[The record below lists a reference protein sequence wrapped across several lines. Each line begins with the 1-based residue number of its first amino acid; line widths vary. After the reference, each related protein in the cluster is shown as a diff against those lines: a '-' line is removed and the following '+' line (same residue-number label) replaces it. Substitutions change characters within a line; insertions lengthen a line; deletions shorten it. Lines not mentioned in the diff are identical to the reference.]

1 MKLSREWEVSDRQYN
16 ILVERDVP
24 VTMSDGV
31 DIYVDVFRP
40 DAEEKFP
47 ALLSMS
53 PYSKEAQSERV
64 WPAAMGKSLI
74 LDFPNA
80 IVEAGPTDFFVRRG
94 YVHIIGSVRGSGK
107 SGGKFDLFSP
117 REISDNYELVEWAAG
132 QPWCDGNVS
141 MMGISYFAINQYLTA
156 ALQPPHLKAIAP
168 IHGLTDLYRD
178 ATYHGGILNAVFL
191 IVWSTTNLVVHTE
204 AHLTRKELGEE
215 GFKKVIERALQD
227 KDINVRPGL
236 VEALKNPDKLP
247 SGVILDGLFHPTD
260 GPFWRERSVN
270 YDTIR
275 IPTYIA
281 SDYTMLPL
289 HLPGAFRSW
298 ENLKVPPKKMVIGG
312 PWGEADRPF
321 YQFHYEMLRW
331 FDYWLKGMNT
341 GIMEE
346 PPVRIFVTGANEW
359 KTANDWPIPG
369 TIWTPFYLH
378 RNGILCEIEP
388 WPDESSDSFE
398 DSPTNRGSLKY
409 YSPPLVEPTEVV
421 GPMASNLFASCT
433 ASDANFFISLWD
445 VDPEGKETLL
455 TRGWLKGSHREVDPK
470 RSKPWQPFHP
480 HTDPQPLTPGEI
492 YEFNIEIIPTG
503 VLFKAGHRIG
513 LKISGVDDEE
523 PKNTIDLFFTP
534 HLWSQTPKTVTV
546 YHYADYPSHLLLPIT
561 KGNIIG
567 TWLSGGNIY
576 LTPEEVKMLE
586 PAFESARGHRPVT

>member
-1 MKLSREWEVSDRQYN
+1 MQLSRKWKVSDRQYN
-16 ILVERDVP
+16 IIEERDVN

-31 DIYVDVFRP
+31 DINLDVFRP
-40 DAEEKFP
+40 DAEGKFP

-53 PYSKEAQSERV
+53 PYSKEAQSVRA
-64 WPAAMGKSLI
+64 WPAAMGKSLVGG
-74 LDFPNA
+74 FVNA
-80 IVEAGPTDFFVRRG
+80 ILEAGPTDFFVRRG

-107 SGGKFDLFSP
+107 SGGAYAFFSS
-117 REISDNYELVEWAAG
+117 REIRDNYELVEWAAG
-132 QPWCDGNVS
+132 QPWCDGNVG
-141 MMGISYFAINQYLTA
+141 MMGISYFAINQFLTA

-178 ATYHGGILNAVFL
+178 VSYHGGIMNPVFA
-191 IVWSTTNLVVHTE
+191 IQWAATNLVTHTCVQI
-204 AHLTRKELGEE
+204 TREKLGNNA
-215 GFKKVIERALQD
+215 FDQAIKRALQD
-227 KDINVRPGL
+227 KDISARSGL
-236 VEALKNPDKLP
+236 VEVLKNPDNPLMTF
-247 SGVILDGLFHPTD
+247 VIEGLFHPTD

-270 YDTIR
+270 FDTIR

-281 SDYTMLPL
+281 GDYSMLSL

-298 ENLKVPPKKMVIGG
+298 ENLKVAPKKMVIGG
-312 PWGEADRPF
+312 HWGEADRPF

-331 FDYWLKGMNT
+331 FDYWLKGIDT

-359 KTANDWPIPG
+359 KTTDDWPIPG
-369 TIWTPFYLH
+369 TIWIPFYLH
-378 RNGILCEIEP
+378 PSSVLCEMEP
-388 WPDESSDSFE
+388 WPDESNDSFE
-398 DSPTNRGSLKY
+398 DSPNKRGSLKY
-409 YSPPLVEPTEVV
+409 YSPPLVEPTEVI
-421 GPMASNLFASCT
+421 GPIALNLFASCT

-445 VDPEGKETLL
+445 MDPEGKETLL

-492 YEFNIEIIPTG
+492 YEFNIEVIPTCN
-503 VLFKAGHRIG
+503 LFKVGHRIG

-523 PKNTIDLFFTP
+523 PKSIIDLTFTP

-561 KGNIIG
+561 KGNIVG
-567 TWLSGGNIY
+567 TWISGGNMY
-576 LTPEEVKMLE
+576 LTPEELKMYDY
-586 PAFESARGHRPVT
+586 AFESARR